1 MAENYGGAE
10 TITITINPDGTLKVE
25 LNEFA
30 ERDSQPELDE
40 LIALLEQ
47 KGIQTRI
54 TKNQG
59 TFTGEYHKHTHS
71 HGVHSHTH

>member
-1 MAENYGGAE
+1 MAGYGGAE
-10 TITITINPDGTLKVE
+10 TIEITINPDGTLKIE

-47 KGIQTRI
+47 KGIQSTI
-54 TKNQG
+54 VKNQPEY
-59 TFTGEYHKHTHS
+59 TGEYHKHTHS
-71 HGVHSHTH
+71 HGLYDHSH